1 MVLIPECLPVLSEL
15 LEDNDED
22 IAGLAQDCIS
32 LSEELLGESLQ
43 DSLR

>member
-1 MVLIPECLPVLSEL
+1 MHEL
-15 LEDNDED
+15 LEDSDEET
-22 IAGLAQDCIS
+22 AGLAQECVG